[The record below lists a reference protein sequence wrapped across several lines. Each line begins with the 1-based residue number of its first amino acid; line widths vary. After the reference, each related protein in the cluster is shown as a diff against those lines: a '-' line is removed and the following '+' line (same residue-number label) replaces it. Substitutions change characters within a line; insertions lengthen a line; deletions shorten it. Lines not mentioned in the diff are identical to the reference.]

1 MLDDL
6 AIFSSDTEKLLIKT
20 DSETTEDSDSSDSS
34 SSNYV
39 DSPESKSSS
48 SESSAH
54 LDSDTT
60 PRHKNCQCM
69 LHADAKV
76 V

>member
-6 AIFSSDTEKLLIKT
+6 AIFSSDTEKLFINT
-20 DSETTEDSDSSDSS
+20 NSETEEDSLSSDSS

-60 PRHKNCQCM
+60 PRQKNCQCL
-69 LHADAKV
+69 LHAYAKV
-76 V
+76 I

>member
-34 SSNYV
+34 SSNEV

-60 PRHKNCQCM
+60 PRQKKCQCL
-69 LHADAKV
+69 LHADTKV
-76 V
+76 T